1 LIWVKRPAADVE
13 NMPECIG
20 ASGLL
25 TALHAWCRALF
36 CAQFNKIAESSVTMR
51 IQLAM
56 SAMLLA
62 VWVFA
67 PDTAAAQMSPSVQ
80 RGRTFVM
87 ANCSRCHA
95 VDKVSPS
102 PLPIA
107 PAFRTLHQHYP
118 VEDLQEALAEGIR
131 TGHPNMPAF
140 RLDPG
145 QISDVISYLKTLER

>member
-1 LIWVKRPAADVE
+1 
-13 NMPECIG
+13 
-20 ASGLL
+20 
-25 TALHAWCRALF
+25 
-36 CAQFNKIAESSVTMR
+36 MR

-56 SAMLLA
+56 SAMLLG
-62 VWVFA
+62 VWVFS
-67 PDTAAAQMSPSVQ
+67 PDAAAAQMSPSVQ
-80 RGRTFVM
+80 RGRTFVL

-118 VEDLQEALAEGIR
+118 VENLQEAMAEGIR
-131 TGHPNMPAF
+131 TGHPTMPAF

>member
-1 LIWVKRPAADVE
+1 
-13 NMPECIG
+13 
-20 ASGLL
+20 
-25 TALHAWCRALF
+25 
-36 CAQFNKIAESSVTMR
+36 MR

-56 SAMLLA
+56 SAMLLG

-67 PDTAAAQMSPSVQ
+67 PDATAAQMSPAAQ
-80 RGRTFVM
+80 RGQTFVL

-107 PAFRTLHQHYP
+107 PAFRTLHQRYP
-118 VEDLQEALAEGIR
+118 VENLQEAMAEGIR
-131 TGHPNMPAF
+131 TGHPTMPVF

>member
-1 LIWVKRPAADVE
+1 
-13 NMPECIG
+13 
-20 ASGLL
+20 
-25 TALHAWCRALF
+25 
-36 CAQFNKIAESSVTMR
+36 MR

-56 SAMLLA
+56 SAILLWSWA
-62 VWVFA
+62 FS
-67 PDTAAAQMSPSVQ
+67 PDAAAAQMSPGAQ
-80 RGRTFVM
+80 RGLTFVL

-107 PAFRTLHQHYP
+107 PAFRTLHRRYP
-118 VEDLQEALAEGIR
+118 VENLQEAMAEGIR

-145 QISDVISYLKTLER
+145 QISDVIAYLKTLER